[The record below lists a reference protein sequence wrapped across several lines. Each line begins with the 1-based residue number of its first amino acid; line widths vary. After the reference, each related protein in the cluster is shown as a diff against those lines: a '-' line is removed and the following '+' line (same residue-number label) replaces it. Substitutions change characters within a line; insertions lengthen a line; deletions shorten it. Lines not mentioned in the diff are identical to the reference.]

1 MIYEA
6 FKGLLLF
13 LLKAPAGPPA
23 PPAGSPESVQTFRAS
38 AKFLLYRL
46 VVLSII
52 FGPLVIG
59 ACLLAIV
66 ITTDRQ
72 TETAVKVIVW
82 ILPIGLMLAGLI
94 SYFLARLDYDM
105 RYYIVTDRSLRIRE
119 GAWTIREVTLTY
131 ANVQH
136 LEIQQGPIERLL
148 GIANVFV
155 RTAGGAGPAV
165 PQGGLVAALLF
176 SGKNPPGEPGMAMG
190 HVGILRGIDNAQEV
204 RDRINALLKK
214 YRDAGLGEPEGR
226 RRTVAAA
233 LGSLSPDA
241 VARLRE
247 ILDELRA
254 WRQSLTPRDPQGA
267 S

>member
-1 MIYEA
+1 MIYEL

-13 LLKAPAGPPA
+13 LLKAPSGPPT

-38 AKFLLYRL
+38 TKFLLYRL

-52 FGPLVIG
+52 VGPMVIG
-59 ACLLAIV
+59 ACLVAIV
-66 ITTDRQ
+66 VTTDRQ
-72 TETAVKVIVW
+72 TETAAKIVVW
-82 ILPIGLMLAGLI
+82 IVPVALMLAGLI
-94 SYFLARLDYDM
+94 WYFLIRLEYDM

-165 PQGGLVAALLF
+165 PQRGLVAALLF
-176 SGKNPPGEPGMAMG
+176 SNKNPPGEPGMVMG
-190 HVGILRGIDNAQEV
+190 HVGILRGIENAQEV
-204 RDRINALLKK
+204 RDRINALLKR
-214 YRDAGLGEPEGR
+214 YRDAGLGEPEDR
-226 RRTVAAA
+226 RRAVAVS
-233 LGSLSPDA
+233 GSLSPDA

-254 WRQSLTPRDPQGA
+254 WRRSLTQGSQGA